1 MADIHFDKRKPF
13 RFKQFN
19 ISDEHSA
26 MKIGTDAVLLG
37 AWADVSE
44 KKNILDIG
52 TGSGVIALMLAQRSD
67 ANITALDIHK
77 GSVEDAKKNFRNSKW
92 ADRLKVVRSS
102 FQEYSQV
109 GSTKYDL
116 IVSNPPFFTNSL
128 KSPNQLKNISKH
140 NDLLPYKELIEG
152 IKKLLDKNGIF
163 CFIVPANEENNI
175 TQLSAEKGF
184 HVKRK
189 LTVYPKPS
197 KVASRIILEF
207 TASKAE
213 EVTNENLIIRNNDNS
228 YTSDYKKLTKRFYIH
243 LH

>member
-1 MADIHFDKRKPF
+1 MLIINVLSGCCKKVRK
-13 RFKQFN
+13 
-19 ISDEHSA
+19 
-26 MKIGTDAVLLG
+26 
-37 AWADVSE
+37 
-44 KKNILDIG
+44 
-52 TGSGVIALMLAQRSD
+52 TG
-67 ANITALDIHK
+67 
-77 GSVEDAKKNFRNSKW
+77 
-92 ADRLKVVRSS
+92 
-102 FQEYSQV
+102 
-109 GSTKYDL
+109 
-116 IVSNPPFFTNSL
+116 
-128 KSPNQLKNISKH
+128 
-140 NDLLPYKELIEG
+140 ELIEG

-175 TQLSAEKGF
+175 TQLSTEKGF